1 MRVSGG
7 AKSNKQKNVP
17 RSVRKS
23 LGLSGFGGFSAAKWL
38 EGGRTAQPTCGADMA
53 DSTWWWLLVGVLV
66 ALELLSGTF
75 YLLMLALGA
84 AVAAVAAHTGV
95 PLVAQLIIA
104 SVAGSVS
111 VAVWHQIKKRQPG
124 DPSARSLRS
133 VNLDVG
139 EIIQVNAWL
148 PDGSA
153 QVMYRGASWSVIQ
166 RPGNALASGSY
177 RVTELV
183 GSRLL
188 VEKV

>member
-1 MRVSGG
+1 
-7 AKSNKQKNVP
+7 
-17 RSVRKS
+17 
-23 LGLSGFGGFSAAKWL
+23 
-38 EGGRTAQPTCGADMA
+38 MA
-53 DSTWWWLLVGVLV
+53 DSTWWWLLAGALV

-84 AVAAVAAHTGV
+84 AAAAIAAHLGV
-95 PLVAQLIIA
+95 PLVAQLFVA
-104 SVAGSVS
+104 SVAGLAS
-111 VAVWHQIKKRQPG
+111 VAIWYQIKKRQPG
-124 DPSARSLRS
+124 DPSVRSQRS

-139 EIIQVNAWL
+139 EIIQVDAWL

-166 RPGNALASGSY
+166 RPGNAPVPGSY

-188 VEKV
+188 VEKI